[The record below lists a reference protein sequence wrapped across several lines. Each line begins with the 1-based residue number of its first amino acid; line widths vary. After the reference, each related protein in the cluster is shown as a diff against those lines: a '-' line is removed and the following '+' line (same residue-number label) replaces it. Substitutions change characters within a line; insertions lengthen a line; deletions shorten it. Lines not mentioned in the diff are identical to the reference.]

1 MFDPVAYINEPRWR
15 SMSLGLERIEE
26 LLAKLGNPQDT
37 LRFVHVA
44 GTNGKGSTCSFVS
57 SILEESG
64 YKVGLFTS
72 PYIERFE
79 ERIRING
86 ENISLQRL
94 SEVTLKVKDAAEA
107 MASHTTEF
115 ELMTAVAFT
124 YFAEEKCDIVVAEVG
139 LGGRL
144 DSTNVIRTVEVCVFA
159 PISYD
164 HCALLGSTLY
174 QIAGEKAGILKTGIP
189 AVSAPQEQE
198 AQRRL
203 NEEADRCATSIRY
216 VDASSIDGDTSDFSY
231 DGFSHLSVQ
240 LQGSFQRTNAA
251 VALEACRVLVQ
262 RGWNIDEQ
270 VMRSGLS
277 RASWAGRFEFLR
289 RSPDPACNPYLE
301 MASCLAAGLDGIERD
316 LPVPAPTDA
325 NIYTMTP
332 EERLEAGVHSLP
344 KSLEEATKLF
354 AASPFMKEVLGS
366 HVYNKYLEAKRE
378 EWRSYRARVSQWE
391 VDRYLVKY

>member
-15 SMSLGLERIEE
+15 SMSFGLERIEE
-26 LLAKLGNPQDT
+26 LLAKLGNPQDA

-57 SILEESG
+57 SILKESG

-107 MASHTTEF
+107 MASHPTEF

-174 QIAGEKAGILKTGIP
+174 QIAGEKAGIL
-189 AVSAPQEQE
+189 
-198 AQRRL
+198 RR
-203 NEEADRCATSIRY
+203 A
-216 VDASSIDGDTSDFSY
+216 F
-231 DGFSHLSVQ
+231 
-240 LQGSFQRTNAA
+240 LQ
-251 VALEACRVLVQ
+251 
-262 RGWNIDEQ
+262 
-270 VMRSGLS
+270 
-277 RASWAGRFEFLR
+277 
-289 RSPDPACNPYLE
+289 
-301 MASCLAAGLDGIERD
+301 
-316 LPVPAPTDA
+316 
-325 NIYTMTP
+325 
-332 EERLEAGVHSLP
+332 
-344 KSLEEATKLF
+344 
-354 AASPFMKEVLGS
+354 
-366 HVYNKYLEAKRE
+366 
-378 EWRSYRARVSQWE
+378 
-391 VDRYLVKY
+391 

>member
-26 LLAKLGNPQDT
+26 LLAKLGNPQDN

-44 GTNGKGSTCSFVS
+44 GTNGKGSTCSFIS
-57 SILEESG
+57 SILKESG

-94 SEVTLKVKDAAEA
+94 SEVTLRVKDAAEV
-107 MASHTTEF
+107 MASHPTEF

-174 QIAGEKAGILKTGIP
+174 QIAGEKAGILKSGKRIVVQRLFATSMLRLLRATPLISRM
-189 AVSAPQEQE
+189 VSSIICLLSCKDRSSASM
-198 AQRRL
+198 QRLLWKRARCL
-203 NEEADRCATSIRY
+203 PSVAGASASKRCEEA
-216 VDASSIDGDTSDFSY
+216 
-231 DGFSHLSVQ
+231 
-240 LQGSFQRTNAA
+240 
-251 VALEACRVLVQ
+251 
-262 RGWNIDEQ
+262 
-270 VMRSGLS
+270 
-277 RASWAGRFEFLR
+277 
-289 RSPDPACNPYLE
+289 
-301 MASCLAAGLDGIERD
+301 CLALHGRVVLSFCVIT
-316 LPVPAPTDA
+316 PTF
-325 NIYTMTP
+325 
-332 EERLEAGVHSLP
+332 L
-344 KSLEEATKLF
+344 
-354 AASPFMKEVLGS
+354 
-366 HVYNKYLEAKRE
+366 
-378 EWRSYRARVSQWE
+378 
-391 VDRYLVKY
+391 